1 MTKQKHTKTIGC
13 VVERHTAFQY
23 AASARAGRA
32 NAYSGGRFKLRWP
45 CSDAEQHHLHTHA
58 AFSDG
63 IGLDRTVG
71 QRPRRCRSAKKMGIS
86 CRSTLPDR
94 R

>member
-1 MTKQKHTKTIGC
+1 MTKQKHTKRLGALLSGTLLFSMLLLP
-13 VVERHTAFQY
+13 AQ
-23 AASARAGRA
+23 AGA

-71 QRPRRCRSAKKMGIS
+71 TAPTALPQRKKMGIS